1 MLAGFCWKKNEI
13 WEKGSVATCESE
25 RILKKSSRSNE
36 CSQEKNIDFL
46 LLWIQLSLPCKE
58 MRTSLQVYFREN
70 ESWMNCYVNPDGE
83 IPPCFTGLI
92 KR

>member
-13 WEKGSVATCESE
+13 WEKGSVATCEYE
-25 RILKKSSRSNE
+25 TILKKSSRSNE

-46 LLWIQLSLPCKE
+46 LLRIQLSLPCKE
-58 MRTSLQVYFREN
+58 MRTGLQVFFRVN
-70 ESWMNCYVNPDGE
+70 KSWMTCYVNPDGG
-83 IPPCFTGLI
+83 IPACPGGLI